1 MSLWEFQKQP
11 LTGFATKNFGTFSG
25 KQLLW
30 SLFLKIT
37 PGRPTLE
44 VFQDS
49 YSFRRVLSSRS
60 RRSSHQRCS
69 VKKSVLRNSTKFT
82 AKHVLQ
88 NTSRRAEKLMKKI
101 DKKRENLKSFSLLIK
116 VWAEALLWTFSEILM
131 DLSFKP
137 LYTEGRLNLHK
148 MLKRHQCMFSLR

>member
-1 MSLWEFQKQP
+1 MSLWEFQKQS

-30 SLFLKIT
+30 SFFLKIT

-49 YSFRRVLSSRS
+49 YSFRRVLSL

-101 DKKRENLKSFSLLIK
+101 DKMRENLKSFSLLIK
-116 VWAEALLWTFSEILM
+116 V
-131 DLSFKP
+131 
-137 LYTEGRLNLHK
+137 
-148 MLKRHQCMFSLR
+148 